1 MSPKRRRKGTGTVR
15 QLPSGRWQAIFQGPD
30 GLKRPAE
37 KTFDTKLDASAW
49 LEGQH
54 ADVATGLWTAP
65 TSGADRRQT
74 LRVYATRW
82 LRERDLRPRTRDLYD
97 SVLTKWILPDLGDV
111 PLERI
116 RPATVQTW
124 FANLPSDRPTVRAHA
139 YGLLRTILGSAFA
152 EDLIPSNPCRIRGG
166 SSVKRQHE
174 PRPATLA
181 ELEVIV
187 KAMPDRYRLMV
198 LFAAWL
204 GLRFGELVALERHDV
219 DLEAQ
224 VVRVRRG
231 AVRVAGEV
239 IVGGPKTAA
248 GVRTV
253 AIPPHLVDA
262 TRDHLRDHVALDP
275 AALLFP
281 ARGGGYMRPST
292 LYRVFYKAREKAKR
306 EDLRWHDLRHTGA
319 VLAAVAG
326 ATLADLMARLGHTTP
341 QAAMVY
347 QHVAADRD
355 AVIAE
360 ALSDIASGDYAKP
373 IPLQRRKKEPM
384 ETA

>member
-1 MSPKRRRKGTGTVR
+1 MVR
-15 QLPSGRWQAIFQGPD
+15 QLPSGRWQAVHPGPD
-30 GLKRPAE
+30 GVKRTAGV
-37 KTFDTKLDASAW
+37 TFETKLDATAW
-49 LEGQH
+49 LDGQN
-54 ADVATGLWTAP
+54 ADVAAGLWMAP

-74 LRVYATRW
+74 LRTYSRRW
-82 LRERDLRPRTRDLYD
+82 LRERDLRPRTRDLYTG
-97 SVLTKWILPDLGDV
+97 VLDKWILPDLGDV

-116 RPATVQTW
+116 KPATVQTW
-124 FANLPSDRPTVRAHA
+124 FASLPSDKPTVRAHA
-139 YGLLRTILGSAFA
+139 YGLLRTVLGSAYA

-166 SSVKRQHE
+166 SAVKRQHT
-174 PRPATLA
+174 PKPATLA
-181 ELEVIV
+181 ELEVI
-187 KAMPDRYRLMV
+187 AREMPDRYRLMV

-204 GLRFGELVALERHDV
+204 GLRFGELVALERRDV

-239 IVGGPKTAA
+239 IVGEPKTAA
-248 GVRTV
+248 GVRSV
-253 AIPPHLVDA
+253 AIPPHLLAAV
-262 TRDHLRDHVALDP
+262 REHLEDHVDP
-275 AALLFP
+275 GAEALLFP

-292 LYRVFYKAREKAKR
+292 LYRVFYRAREKAGR

-347 QHVAADRD
+347 QHAAADRD
-355 AVIAE
+355 AVVAE
-360 ALSDIASGDYAKP
+360 ALSDIASGDFAKP
-373 IPLQRRKKEPM
+373 IPLRRQDAA
-384 ETA
+384 TR